1 MSERESPR
9 EFAERMKVFLENREK
24 FPEEE
29 LLSYAGQWIAWSP
42 DGTAIVASSTESEA
56 VVYQTL
62 QARGYD
68 LGKCCVGFV
77 DADPVDLGGALL
89 FAENETEETQGEG
102 PR

>member
-1 MSERESPR
+1 MR
-9 EFAERMKVFLENREK
+9 FATRRANPDYLRLE

-29 LLSYAGQWIAWSP
+29 LLRYAGQWIAWSP
-42 DGTAIVASSTESEA
+42 DGTAIVANSAESEA

-68 LGKCCVGFV
+68 LAKCCVGYV
-77 DADPVDLGGALL
+77 DADAVDLGGALL
-89 FAENETEETQGEG
+89 FAEGDAEEQGEG